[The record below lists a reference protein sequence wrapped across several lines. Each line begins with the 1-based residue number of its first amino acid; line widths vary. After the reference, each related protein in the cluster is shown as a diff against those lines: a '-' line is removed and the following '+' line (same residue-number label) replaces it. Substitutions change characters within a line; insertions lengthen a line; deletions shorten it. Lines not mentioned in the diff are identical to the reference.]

1 MKLKHLNISSVNKS
15 TNALKL
21 TLISCASAVVLKW
34 LKMLVWVV
42 VVCIL
47 LALSKFFLVPWQ
59 TDLALCKKNADN
71 VNTMILRVDFTRIKI
86 SIAFEKK
93 KD

>member
-1 MKLKHLNISSVNKS
+1 MKLKHLNISSVNKRS
-15 TNALKL
+15 NALKL

-47 LALSKFFLVPWQ
+47 LALSKFFMVPWQ

-71 VNTMILRVDFTRIKI
+71 VNTMILRDDFTL
-86 SIAFEKK
+86 
-93 KD
+93 

>member
-1 MKLKHLNISSVNKS
+1 MKLKHLNISSLNKS

-71 VNTMILRVDFTRIKI
+71 VNTMILRVDFTL
-86 SIAFEKK
+86 
-93 KD
+93 

>member
-71 VNTMILRVDFTRIKI
+71 VNTMILRVDFTL
-86 SIAFEKK
+86 
-93 KD
+93 